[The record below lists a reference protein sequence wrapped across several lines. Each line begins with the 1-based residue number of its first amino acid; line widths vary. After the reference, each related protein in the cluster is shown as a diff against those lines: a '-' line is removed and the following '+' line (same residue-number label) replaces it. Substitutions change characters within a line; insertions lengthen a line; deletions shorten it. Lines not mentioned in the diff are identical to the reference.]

1 MLCITGSRLRRLPV
15 HQKVLT
21 VQVYGRSLVHG
32 GFWGDR
38 DVEKL
43 RKALEKKA
51 AVFQR
56 KKQNAVDVVNG
67 EPEFS
72 AGPLK
77 NACPQFSRS
86 RPLVRRLAPKW
97 VGHLREA

>member
-32 GFWGDR
+32 WFSQDR

-51 AVFQR
+51 AVFSTVQAESGR
-56 KKQNAVDVVNG
+56 RVNG
-67 EPEFS
+67 
-72 AGPLK
+72 
-77 NACPQFSRS
+77 RS
-86 RPLVRRLAPKW
+86 VF
-97 VGHLREA
+97 